1 MILQSSGEIFT
12 TEEIEILEEYGEPS
26 SPGTYYY
33 GACVDAVTGKSD
45 TKNNCSGAV
54 EVEVTSP

>member
-33 GACVDAVTGKSD
+33 GACVDAVTGSQRRQTTVREPWRLK
-45 TKNNCSGAV
+45 
-54 EVEVTSP
+54 